1 MQLCAEAMQCAATI
15 AREVATLP
23 DGHPHAVPR
32 AAKSKALVTPD
43 AGADVP
49 AMSAERTLGQLQ
61 HCANALRELRRA
73 HRSETLGAVAN
84 GTLTAGDAVAR
95 VDPVRILEA
104 LAHHAWRSAAHL
116 IGRAD

>member
-1 MQLCAEAMQCAATI
+1 MQLCGEAMQRAVAI

-23 DGHPHAVPR
+23 DGHPDTAPL
-32 AAKSKALVTPD
+32 AAKSEAPVVPD
-43 AGADVP
+43 PGMP
-49 AMSAERTLGQLQ
+49 ATSPEQTLGQLQ
-61 HCANALRELRRA
+61 HCAKALGELRRS

-95 VDPVRILEA
+95 VDAVRMLEA
-104 LAHHAWRSAAHL
+104 LTHHAWRSAAHL